1 MKGKQQGMTLSSLLG
16 YAIVIAIVAL
26 LGMKV
31 GPEYYEHRQIVGAI
45 KKVAAAAKPDASVKQ
60 IRDAFDRQANVDYIS
75 AIDSNQL
82 DITKEGGRIV
92 IAFAYEKRIPLVA
105 NVSLMLDFKGST
117 QE

>member
-1 MKGKQQGMTLSSLLG
+1 MSLSGLLG

-26 LGMKV
+26 LVMKV
-31 GPEYYEHRQIVGAI
+31 APEYYEHRQIVGAV
-45 KKVAAAAKPDASVKQ
+45 KKVVANAKPDSSVKQ

-82 DITKEGGRIV
+82 DISKEGGRIV
-92 IAFAYEKRIPLVA
+92 VSFAYEKRIPLVA
-105 NVSLMLDFKGST
+105 NVSLLLDFKGSS